1 MAKLTKRQEQILR
14 FIHHFMRREKRPPA
28 VREIGEGVGLSSPC
42 TVYRHLES
50 LEKAGHIRRDRRKAR
65 SIELIHSE
73 EFPAET
79 LWLPIVGQIAAGQP
93 ILAAET
99 IEGFLPVAAELL
111 GAGEHFVL
119 RVKGDSMIEDG
130 IFDGDYVVVKR
141 QEVAAEND
149 IVVAFTPYDQD
160 GTATLKR
167 LHYEGQRIRLQPANS
182 TLEPIYV
189 TAQDE
194 MQILGKAV
202 LTIRQL

>member
-1 MAKLTKRQEQILR
+1 MGKLTKRQEQILR
-14 FIHHFMRREKRPPA
+14 FIHHFVRREKRPPA

-65 SIELIHSE
+65 SIELVHSE

-79 LWLPIVGQIAAGQP
+79 LSLPIVGQVAAGQP

-99 IEGFLPVAAELL
+99 IEGSLPVAAELL

-119 RVKGDSMIEDG
+119 RVQGDSMIEDG

-167 LHYEGQRIRLQPANS
+167 LHYEGERIRLQPANS
-182 TLEPIYV
+182 ALEPIYV